1 MWKSRGFLL
10 LNQTITAE
18 LILMKPGRVI
28 AYKLGYTQATF
39 YADNARANR
48 GWIIVFKIKT
58 EQLPAKLLKKAG
70 ESYSTYA

>member
-1 MWKSRGFLL
+1 
-10 LNQTITAE
+10 
-18 LILMKPGRVI
+18 MKPGRVI

-39 YADNARANR
+39 YAANARANR